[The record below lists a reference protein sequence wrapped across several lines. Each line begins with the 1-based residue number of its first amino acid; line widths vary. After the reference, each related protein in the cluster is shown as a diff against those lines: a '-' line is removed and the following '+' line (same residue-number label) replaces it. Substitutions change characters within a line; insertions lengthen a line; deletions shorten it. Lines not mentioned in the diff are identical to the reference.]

1 MAYDKDGL
9 NLIGGGNKA
18 GNAPQIWSYSTT
30 DAQSVV
36 RAANYCNSAAD
47 LVKVNDVILV
57 ASATGGT
64 PVLTWSYV
72 NANTGSAVDTV
83 DGLTITATDSD

>member
-1 MAYDKDGL
+1 MAFSNAGL
-9 NLIGGGNKA
+9 TLIGGGAKA

-30 DAQSVV
+30 DAQTTV
-36 RAANYCNSAAD
+36 RAANYFNSVAD
-47 LVKVNDVILV
+47 LLKVNDVILV

-72 NANTGSAVDTV
+72 NANSGTAVDTV
-83 DGLTITATDSD
+83 DGLTITSTDSD

>member
-1 MAYDKDGL
+1 MAYSATGL

-36 RAANYCNSAAD
+36 RAANYFNNAAD
-47 LVKVNDVILV
+47 LLKVNDVILV

-72 NANTGSAVDTV
+72 NANSGTAVDTV

>member
-1 MAYDKDGL
+1 MAYSATGL

-36 RAANYCNSAAD
+36 RAANYFNSAAD
-47 LVKVNDVILV
+47 LLKVNDVILV

>member
-1 MAYDKDGL
+1 MAYDADGL

-30 DAQSVV
+30 DAQSTV
-36 RAANYCNSAAD
+36 RAAGYFNSASD
-47 LVKVNDVILV
+47 LLKINDVSLV

-72 NANTGSAVDTV
+72 NANASGVVDTV
-83 DGLTITATDSD
+83 DGLTITATDTD